1 VDIQT
6 SYDRV
11 PVTASSPLSGV
22 ADRYA
27 GALFE
32 LCTTAAKIKATEKDL
47 DALDKSLSGSE
58 DLTRLIKS
66 PVFSTED
73 QVRAIDALLA
83 KSKTSD
89 MTANFIRVVAQNRRL
104 FVLPAI
110 IESFR
115 RMAADARGEV
125 AGDVTSAV
133 KLTAAQLKDLKAAL
147 KAKVGKDVAL
157 NEIVDPSVLG
167 GLIVKVGSQMI
178 DTSIR
183 TKLTSL
189 KMMMKEVG

>member
-1 VDIQT
+1 
-6 SYDRV
+6 
-11 PVTASSPLSGV
+11 
-22 ADRYA
+22 
-27 GALFE
+27 
-32 LCTTAAKIKATEKDL
+32 
-47 DALDKSLSGSE
+47 
-58 DLTRLIKS
+58 
-66 PVFSTED
+66 
-73 QVRAIDALLA
+73 
-83 KSKTSD
+83 

-133 KLTAAQLKDLKAAL
+133 KLTAAQLKELKAAL

>member
-1 VDIQT
+1 MT
-6 SYDRV
+6 
-11 PVTASSPLSGV
+11 TSSPLSGV

-47 DALDKSLSGSE
+47 NALNKSLSDSE

-83 KSKTSD
+83 KSKISD
-89 MTANFIRVVAQNRRL
+89 VTANFIRVVAKNRRL

-110 IESFR
+110 IESFS
-115 RMAADARGEV
+115 RMAADSRGEI

-133 KLTAAQLKDLKAAL
+133 KLTAAQRTELKAAL

-183 TKLTSL
+183 TKLSSL

>member
-1 VDIQT
+1 M
-6 SYDRV
+6 
-11 PVTASSPLSGV
+11 TASSPLSGV

-73 QVRAIDALLA
+73 QVRAINALLA

-133 KLTAAQLKDLKAAL
+133 KLPLH
-147 KAKVGKDVAL
+147 
-157 NEIVDPSVLG
+157 
-167 GLIVKVGSQMI
+167 
-178 DTSIR
+178 
-183 TKLTSL
+183 SL
-189 KMMMKEVG
+189 KN

>member
-1 VDIQT
+1 M
-6 SYDRV
+6 
-11 PVTASSPLSGV
+11 TASSPLSGV

-83 KSKTSD
+83 KSKISD

-133 KLTAAQLKDLKAAL
+133 KLTATQLKELKAAL

-189 KMMMKEVG
+189 KMMKKEVG

>member
-1 VDIQT
+1 MDIQT
-6 SYDRV
+6 TYDRV

-83 KSKTSD
+83 KSKISD

-133 KLTAAQLKDLKAAL
+133 KLTAAQLKELKAAL

>member
-73 QVRAIDALLA
+73 QVRAINALLA